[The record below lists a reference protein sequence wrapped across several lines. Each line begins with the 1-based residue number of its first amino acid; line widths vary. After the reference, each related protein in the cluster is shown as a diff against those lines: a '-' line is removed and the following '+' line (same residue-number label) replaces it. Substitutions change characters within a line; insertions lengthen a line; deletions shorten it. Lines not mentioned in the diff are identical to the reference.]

1 MRFSGPE
8 LAWLQLGDRALPAA
22 TFGEP
27 ALNQPP
33 GNPVGPPVKLSRL
46 LAFDPFARSEA
57 DGEMRLKR
65 LLEVRAPRSLT
76 GLALARFEEIGLP

>member
-27 ALNQPP
+27 ALNQPRRDAVVR
-33 GNPVGPPVKLSRL
+33 PVMLSRL
-46 LAFDPFARSEA
+46 LAAEPFAGSEA
-57 DGEMRLKR
+57 DGEMRLER
-65 LLEVRAPRSLT
+65 LFEVRAPGSLAGFALAWFKQT
-76 GLALARFEEIGLP
+76 GLP